1 MKKYHVH
8 GKVVRQTLDSRRNE
22 MDTDAR
28 LLLHPS
34 EFPLPFN
41 SEVIEV
47 QESWIRLRSTEFYP
61 TGGGQPHD
69 TGLFRFEKNEVSVT
83 DVKGRNE
90 VMHLVDGI
98 VPTVGTIVHGIID
111 TERRSI
117 LARMHT
123 AQHLASA
130 LAHEYWGGI
139 TVGNQIGIEST
150 RIDIQFE
157 DRDSFEPEELIER
170 INDEIK
176 SNHKVNMNHRSLDE
190 LKLDP
195 MVRIDLSRIPN
206 VSSLRV
212 IDIDSIDVCPC
223 AGTHVE
229 STGVIPRIKLDGV
242 KSKGAG
248 KLRVTYRFE

>member
-1 MKKYHVH
+1 
-8 GKVVRQTLDSRRNE
+8 

-34 EFPLPFN
+34 EYPDPF
-41 SEVIEV
+41 SSKVIDV
-47 QESWIRLRSTEFYP
+47 QDSWIRLQSTEFYP

-69 TGLFRFEKNEVSVT
+69 TGVMRFDGIEVSVI

-90 VMHLVDGI
+90 VMHLVDGEI
-98 VPTVGTIVHGIID
+98 PQIGTMVEGIID
-111 TERRSI
+111 SDRRSS

-130 LAHEYWGGI
+130 LAHEYWGGV
-139 TVGNQIGIEST
+139 TVGNQIGIETT

-157 DRDSFEPEELIER
+157 DRDSFVPEELIESM
-170 INDEIK
+170 NDAIK
-176 SNHKVNMNHRSLDE
+176 ANHQVKMDNRSLDE
-190 LKLDP
+190 LKSDP
-195 MVRIDLSRIPN
+195 MVRIDLNRIPD

-223 AGTHVE
+223 AGTHVN
-229 STGVIPRIKLDGV
+229 STGVIPRVALDRV

-248 KLRVTYRFE
+248 KLRVSYRFFGN

>member
-1 MKKYHVH
+1 M
-8 GKVVRQTLDSRRNE
+8 DSE
-22 MDTDAR
+22 AR
-28 LLLHPS
+28 LLIHPS
-34 EFPLPFN
+34 EFPAPFS
-41 SEVIEV
+41 SEVIDV
-47 QESWIRLRSTEFYP
+47 DGSWVRLRSTEFYP

-69 TGLFRFEKNEVSVT
+69 TGVLRFDGKEVSVI

-90 VMHLVDGI
+90 VMHLVDGEI
-98 VPTVGTIVHGIID
+98 PPVGTIVEGIID
-111 TERRSI
+111 SVRRSA

-130 LAHEYWGGI
+130 LAHEYWGGV
-139 TVGNQIGIEST
+139 TVGNQIGIETT

-157 DRDSFEPEELIER
+157 DRDSFIPEQLIEHM
-170 INDEIK
+170 NDAIE
-176 SNHKVNMNHRSLDE
+176 SNHQVKMDNRSLDE
-190 LKLDP
+190 LKSDP
-195 MVRIDLSRIPN
+195 MVRIDLNRIPD

-229 STGVIPRIKLDGV
+229 STGVIPRVALERI

-248 KLRVTYRFE
+248 KLRVSYRFSEN

>member
-1 MKKYHVH
+1 
-8 GKVVRQTLDSRRNE
+8 

-212 IDIDSIDVCPC
+212 IDIDSKDVCPC

>member
-1 MKKYHVH
+1 
-8 GKVVRQTLDSRRNE
+8 
-22 MDTDAR
+22 MDTNAR
-28 LLLHPS
+28 LLIHPS
-34 EFPLPFN
+34 EYPLPFN

-47 QESWIRLRSTEFYP
+47 EESWIRLQSTEFYP
-61 TGGGQPHD
+61 TGGGQPND
-69 TGLFRFEKNEVSVT
+69 TGLIRFGENEASVI
-83 DVKGRNE
+83 DVKGRDE
-90 VMHLVDGI
+90 VLHLVDGV
-98 VPTVGTIVHGIID
+98 VPTVGTKVKGIID
-111 TERRSI
+111 TDRRAI
-117 LARMHT
+117 LSRMYT

-130 LAHEYWGGI
+130 LANEYWGGV

-157 DRDSFEPEELIER
+157 DRDSFEPEQLIER

-176 SNHKVNMNHRSLDE
+176 SNHKVSMYHRSLNE
-190 LKLDP
+190 LKSDS
-195 MVRIDLSRIPN
+195 MVRIDLSRIPD

-229 STGVIPRIKLDGV
+229 STGVIPNIKLNGV

-248 KLRVTYRFE
+248 KLRISYRFDV

>member
-1 MKKYHVH
+1 
-8 GKVVRQTLDSRRNE
+8 

-41 SEVIEV
+41 SEVIDVE
-47 QESWIRLRSTEFYP
+47 ESWIRLRSTEFYP
-61 TGGGQPHD
+61 TGGGQPND
-69 TGLFRFEKNEVSVT
+69 TGLFRFEENEVSVI

-90 VMHLVDGI
+90 VLHLVDGI
-98 VPTVGTIVHGIID
+98 IPSVGTMVEGIID
-111 TERRSI
+111 SGRRSI

-130 LAHEYWGGI
+130 LAHEYWGGV

-157 DRDSFEPEELIER
+157 DRDSFEPEQLIECM
-170 INDEIK
+170 NDEIK
-176 SNHKVNMNHRSLDE
+176 SNHQVHMNHRSLDD
-190 LKLDP
+190 LKSDP

-229 STGVIPRIKLDGV
+229 STGVIPRIKFDGV

-248 KLRVTYRFE
+248 KLRITYCFE

>member
-1 MKKYHVH
+1 
-8 GKVVRQTLDSRRNE
+8 

-98 VPTVGTIVHGIID
+98 VPTVGTIVQGIID

-130 LAHEYWGGI
+130 LAHEYWGGL

>member
-1 MKKYHVH
+1 
-8 GKVVRQTLDSRRNE
+8 

-130 LAHEYWGGI
+130 LAHEYWGGL

-195 MVRIDLSRIPN
+195 MVRIGLSRIPN

-229 STGVIPRIKLDGV
+229 STGVIPRIKLVGV

>member
-1 MKKYHVH
+1 MIVKAYDLQKFEKKNKKIFLFY
-8 GKVVRQTLDSRRNE
+8 GENE
-22 MDTDAR
+22 GYKNY
-28 LLLHPS
+28 LIKEL
-34 EFPLPFN
+34 FINNFN
-41 SEVIEV
+41 GEIK
-47 QESWIRLRSTEFYP
+47 
-61 TGGGQPHD
+61 
-69 TGLFRFEKNEVSVT
+69 RFEENEVSVI

-98 VPTVGTIVHGIID
+98 VPPVGTMVQGIID

-130 LAHEYWGGI
+130 LAHEYWGGV

-157 DRDSFEPEELIER
+157 DRDSFEPEQLIECM
-170 INDEIK
+170 NDEIK
-176 SNHKVNMNHRSLDE
+176 SNHQVHMNHRSLDD
-190 LKLDP
+190 LKSDP